1 MKVTHEMLDIIRFI
15 KINAIEKFF
24 YGKVTKK
31 RKEEVEGYRKK
42 GMMDVVTTFVYWS
55 MCPLILSV
63 TFITYAL
70 LGNEINS
77 EVAFTTIMIFT
88 TLQNPIGMVPISIA
102 SLVQMVASI
111 KRIEKFLYTGEIQ
124 DQHVCEVRDKKM
136 ANAIVIDRGNFYY
149 GKENI
154 KISEEK
160 DEEVYC

>member
-1 MKVTHEMLDIIRFI
+1 MKVTQEMLDIIRFI

-77 EVAFTTIMIFT
+77 
-88 TLQNPIGMVPISIA
+88 
-102 SLVQMVASI
+102 
-111 KRIEKFLYTGEIQ
+111 
-124 DQHVCEVRDKKM
+124 
-136 ANAIVIDRGNFYY
+136 
-149 GKENI
+149 
-154 KISEEK
+154 
-160 DEEVYC
+160 